1 MEDLQ
6 TPSPAKA
13 ALTPGVVGGIL
24 VMALYFVFYALDPIH
39 LVKPYRGLLTFAL
52 AVTPLLVYGF
62 KWRKEEMGGF
72 ATYGQ
77 SLQFA
82 FVSLAVTSLFGTLAQ
97 MLIFNVID
105 PKSAEFVAQKTL
117 ETMVDALESFGRAGD
132 MSSAQLSELEEGTLA
147 GLRPLGLIRGYG
159 IGLLIDGLFALL
171 LALILRKKD
180 TSLDF

>member
-13 ALTPGVVGGIL
+13 ALTPGLVGGIL
-24 VMALYFVFYALDPIH
+24 VMALYFVFYAIDPVH

-82 FVSLAVTSLFGTLAQ
+82 FVSLAITSLFGTLAQ

-105 PKSAEFVAQKTL
+105 PKAAEFVAQKSL
-117 ETMVDALESFGRAGD
+117 ETIVDTMERFGQSSA
-132 MSSAQLSELEEGTLA
+132 MSSEDLTKLEEGTLE
-147 GLRPLGLIRGYG
+147 GLRPIGLLRGYG
-159 IGLLIDGLFALL
+159 VGLLIDGFFA
-171 LALILRKKD
+171 
-180 TSLDF
+180 